1 MSHFDRLDNFGW
13 ERLPMRTGGAADDN
27 VYRADEDHEGQE
39 PQADEG
45 DFDDFQFCGLEVL
58 SDVNVVKQAS
68 GGYILRP
75 KSKAEAEATLAE
87 TASEDAAGSMAD
99 AAADGLKPER
109 KGRKRKVSNASGAAT
124 AGSANEAAVADTDV
138 AEGQPC
144 TGEPAEENI
153 KQQNKKKRKRKR
165 KKKKKLVAPPHV
177 ADVTEEEDEEEEEEE
192 EDEEEEEEED
202 EDDHKGEKMR
212 EGAGGESKRPGKAL
226 KKIKARAKVAGKRTA
241 SPWDAYGLHET
252 LLANIGT
259 LGFSS
264 PTPIQSAC
272 LPLAIRDRK
281 DILAAAEVRRC
292 FPVRRVNMLVCV
304 CCPCVC
310 CPLPPHPHPYQLPHH
325 QPYLLTRFLGQHSPY
340 AFVIK
345 TP

>member
-1 MSHFDRLDNFGW
+1 MD
-13 ERLPMRTGGAADDN
+13 
-27 VYRADEDHEGQE
+27 YDEKE
-39 PQADEG
+39 
-45 DFDDFQFCGLEVL
+45 
-58 SDVNVVKQAS
+58 
-68 GGYILRP
+68 
-75 KSKAEAEATLAE
+75 
-87 TASEDAAGSMAD
+87 
-99 AAADGLKPER
+99 
-109 KGRKRKVSNASGAAT
+109 
-124 AGSANEAAVADTDV
+124 
-138 AEGQPC
+138 
-144 TGEPAEENI
+144 
-153 KQQNKKKRKRKR
+153 
-165 KKKKKLVAPPHV
+165 
-177 ADVTEEEDEEEEEEE
+177 EEEDEEHHRRQQKWRKAGAKVKTVNYMRNFALDTVVDE

-292 FPVRRVNMLVCV
+292 FPVRRINMLV
-304 CCPCVC
+304 CVC
-310 CPLPPHPHPYQLPHH
+310 CPLPPHPQPYQLPHH

-340 AFVIK
+340 AFVIN